1 MYTNIYILVQDFVLN
16 TDFVTHKS
24 EEISQWL
31 WLYTFGRRRR
41 HLGKTR
47 VAPTPLKK
55 NDVPLE
61 RVTVVVQQ
69 SALESPPNKSSPPN
83 FNAQVSQAPNDSNS
97 QALLPDGQKSTKTE
111 AEIGHVLLTQS
122 AEVQTP
128 VGGSSVAPPL
138 NNEEKTPQ
146 PTNSLSN

>member
-1 MYTNIYILVQDFVLN
+1 MTR
-16 TDFVTHKS
+16 KS

-31 WLYTFGRRRR
+31 WLNTFGRRRR

-55 NDVPLE
+55 NDLPLE

-69 SALESPPNKSSPPN
+69 SALESPPNKPSPPN
-83 FNAQVSQAPNDSNS
+83 FSAQVSQAPNDSNS
-97 QALLPDGQKSTKTE
+97 QALLPDGQASSKTE
-111 AEIGHVLLTQS
+111 AERGHVLLTQS
-122 AEVQTP
+122 AELHTP

-138 NNEEKTPQ
+138 NDEEKVQQ